1 MKHLKSFNED
11 ITSFSFEEELKD
23 FCETNLAY
31 LLDEGRL
38 LIEKSI
44 TLIRVQLSFDRDKDW
59 DEIKDHMIPFLIRL
73 TNKYEVIEKN
83 TENVDVYIFYGRVS
97 GGTNTEFRI
106 KDLIDDDADFRNSE
120 ISDIYEIRLF
130 VSRNS
135 QQVKESKSEIKA
147 ELGDNNYYQMVSGII
162 DILKKVKD
170 KENRMEI
177 AHDMVK
183 QFKEEN
189 IKFDYKKF
197 LDELQ

>member
-1 MKHLKSFNED
+1 MKHIKPFNEATD
-11 ITSFSFEEELKD
+11 NFKEELKD
-23 FCETNLAY
+23 FCENNLAY
-31 LLDEGRL
+31 LLDDGRL
-38 LIEKSI
+38 LVEDSRDNLVRI
-44 TLIRVQLSFDRDKDW
+44 QLNFDRYKDW
-59 DEIKDHMIPFLIRL
+59 DEIKDHVITFFIRL
-73 TNKYEVIEKN
+73 INKYEVVEKN
-83 TENVDVYIFYGRVS
+83 TENVDVYIFTRKNS
-97 GGTNTEFRI
+97 GGPSAEFRI
-106 KDLIDDDADFRNSE
+106 KDLIDDNVE
-120 ISDIYEIRLF
+120 ISSINQISLF

-135 QQVKESKSEIKA
+135 QEVKESKSEIKA
-147 ELGDNNYYQMVSGII
+147 ELPDNNDYQMVSGII

>member
-11 ITSFSFEEELKD
+11 ITSFSFEEDLQE
-23 FCETNLAY
+23 FCEINLAY

-83 TENVDVYIFYGRVS
+83 TENVDVYIFTRENS
-97 GGTNTEFRI
+97 GGPKTEFRI
-106 KDLIDDDADFRNSE
+106 KDLIDDTVE
-120 ISDIYEIRLF
+120 ISSIEQIRFFLP
-130 VSRNS
+130 RNT
-135 QQVKESKSEIKA
+135 QVKESKSEIKK

-177 AHDMVK
+177 ADDMVK
-183 QFKEEN
+183 QFKREK

-197 LDELQ
+197 LDELE

>member
-11 ITSFSFEEELKD
+11 ITSFNFEEELKD

-83 TENVDVYIFYGRVS
+83 TENVDVYIFTRENS
-97 GGTNTEFRI
+97 GGPKTEFRI
-106 KDLIDDDADFRNSE
+106 KDLIDDTVE
-120 ISDIYEIRLF
+120 ISSIEQIRFFLP
-130 VSRNS
+130 RNT
-135 QQVKESKSEIKA
+135 QVEESKSEIKK

-170 KENRMEI
+170 KENRIDI
-177 AHDMVK
+177 ANDMVK
-183 QFKEEN
+183 QFKREN

-197 LDELQ
+197 LDELE

>member
-11 ITSFSFEEELKD
+11 ITSFNFEEELKD

-73 TNKYEVIEKN
+73 EQIRFFLPRN
-83 TENVDVYIFYGRVS
+83 T
-97 GGTNTEFRI
+97 
-106 KDLIDDDADFRNSE
+106 
-120 ISDIYEIRLF
+120 
-130 VSRNS
+130 
-135 QQVKESKSEIKA
+135 QVEESKSEIKK

-177 AHDMVK
+177 ANDMVK
-183 QFKEEN
+183 QFKREN

-197 LDELQ
+197 LDELE